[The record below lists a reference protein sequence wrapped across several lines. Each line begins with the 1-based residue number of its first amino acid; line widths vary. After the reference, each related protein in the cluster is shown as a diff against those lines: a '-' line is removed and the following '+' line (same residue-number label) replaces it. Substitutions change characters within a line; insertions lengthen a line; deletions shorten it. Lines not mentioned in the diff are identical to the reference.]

1 MVTSMP
7 FGFIS
12 YNSQAFLRSTLERF
26 ISESIFVRCACWF
39 HESLDSNSKN
49 HYHCWVEP
57 ARQIDTSVLPSR
69 FDEVFD
75 SGVRASIAIRPRCK
89 SDWNNAYL
97 YGIHDSDYLAFKGL
111 QKEQVNIKSDFHIY
125 LGDFTADIAQAN
137 SYRLH
142 KCLAPYQRL
151 KELVQGGKSLEEVYT
166 ILRTPFAQFYTV
178 KQAYYSILRD
188 MHISA
193 PKTLIEM
200 SDSDFRLLI
209 EGKREK
215 NRMYDYNRYETKM
228 IKKE

>member
-12 YNSQAFLRSTLERF
+12 YNSPAYLRSVLQK
-26 ISESIFVRCACWF
+26 FVDDSVFLRCACWF
-39 HESLDSNSKN
+39 HESVDKSIKN

-57 ARQIDTSVLPSR
+57 NKQIDTSVLPSK

-75 SGVRASIAIRPRCK
+75 DGSRASIAIRPHCK

-97 YGIHDSDYLAFKGL
+97 YGIHDSAYLAFKGL
-111 QKEQVNIKSDFHIY
+111 QKELINIRSNLHIY
-125 LGDFTADIAQAN
+125 LGDFTSDFAQAKIF
-137 SYRLH
+137 RLL

-151 KELVQGGKSLEEVYT
+151 KELVEEGKTLEEVYI

-188 MHISA
+188 MHMSA

-200 SDSDFRLLI
+200 SDDDFNKLLNV
-209 EGKREK
+209 KRDK
-215 NRMYDYNRYETKM
+215 FRSS
-228 IKKE
+228 